1 MLCYLLTY
9 INAEIFSIR
18 KMPTVTLFVNYWG
31 TQMAL
36 FAKLFSSTI
45 GLLSAFTIGFV
56 IVIAIF
62 LFIWV
67 GKQAEKDAKNAGQ
80 Q

>member
-1 MLCYLLTY
+1 MSIVLTY
-9 INAEIFSIR
+9 INAEISAVR
-18 KMPTVTLFVNYWG
+18 KMPIVTFCKWNRG

-45 GLLSAFTIGFV
+45 GLLSLFTIAFV
-56 IVIAIF
+56 IVMAIF
-62 LFIWV
+62 LFFWV
-67 GKQAEKDAKNAGQ
+67 GKKAQEDAKNAGQ

>member
-1 MLCYLLTY
+1 
-9 INAEIFSIR
+9 
-18 KMPTVTLFVNYWG
+18 
-31 TQMAL
+31 MAL

-80 Q
+80 